1 MNNGLAPSHTRR
13 ISSND
18 MRILSWA
25 NFLSSANF
33 LPSANF
39 FSPANLIAAA
49 CVSMTMQMLWLTPAA
64 HAVEDLHAIAPTTN
78 NSLVSDQ
85 TTVADFVSGSR
96 NETKIAAASA
106 PKLEEDVTGDKKVLD
121 AQKTAGVSGHQHEAL
136 TPNALQLA
144 KMLNIVDAMED
155 LKAKAHNTAQSR
167 DDVLDTMIVREKLS
181 RAIQYAALELEEA
194 LANIEGD
201 LATANMQYSFFSAKH
216 ERAVM
221 LNNIAAFTS
230 SGGLGVLDS
239 ATGIK
244 YGVPLPNIL
253 GITGNALAVGI
264 PLLGLIPPKYKLPT
278 KDHNAER
285 KGNMLAPLFGR
296 DYAGSG
302 YDPIVWNY
310 LQAVPADST
319 NGLSR
324 IETLLK
330 SWQSYRGL
338 SAKDK
343 KSNETIDILSGIVP
357 KDKKISLE
365 LLKTKSELLVELRSQ
380 VQQMYKDI
388 SDLNTNIMNASAS
401 H

>member
-1 MNNGLAPSHTRR
+1 MTISMPWFSAPAQALDDSQPLFHA
-13 ISSND
+13 SN
-18 MRILSWA
+18 I
-25 NFLSSANF
+25 
-33 LPSANF
+33 
-39 FSPANLIAAA
+39 
-49 CVSMTMQMLWLTPAA
+49 
-64 HAVEDLHAIAPTTN
+64 
-78 NSLVSDQ
+78 SLVSDQ
-85 TTVADFVSGSR
+85 ALVSNDLNQSR
-96 NETKIAAASA
+96 KETKIAAASA
-106 PKLEEDVTGDKKVLD
+106 PKKEEDVTGDKKVLD
-121 AQKTAGVSGHQHEAL
+121 AQKTPGDSGDHHESL

-144 KMLNIVDAMED
+144 KMLNVVEPMED
-155 LKAKAHNTAQSR
+155 LKSKAHNTAQSR
-167 DDVLDTMIVREKLS
+167 DDVLDIMILREKLS

-201 LATANMQYSFFSAKH
+201 LATANMQYSFFSARH
-216 ERAVM
+216 DRAVM

-239 ATGIK
+239 ASGIK
-244 YGVPLPNIL
+244 HGAPLPNIF

-278 KDHNAER
+278 NDHNAAR

-319 NGLSR
+319 NGMTR
-324 IETLLK
+324 IQTLLK

-338 SAKDK
+338 AAKDQ
-343 KSNETIDILSGIVP
+343 KSKETIDILSGIVP
-357 KDKKISLE
+357 KDKKISLD